1 MRNACAHARQDIS
14 FETPE
19 LVAVFGLMLTPET
32 REQMEKISSA
42 QRKFSFELCASWM
55 FQRLNGL
62 SHEEAGEFVSGVL
75 QSAFAEI
82 AQRRARQP

>member
-32 REQMEKISSA
+32 REQMERISSA
-42 QRKFSFELCASWM
+42 QRKFSFEL
-55 FQRLNGL
+55 
-62 SHEEAGEFVSGVL
+62 
-75 QSAFAEI
+75 
-82 AQRRARQP
+82 